1 MRCGPGLTRG
11 LRACR
16 GATAHAIDDLRPG
29 TRTIIASVM
38 LKNSGM
44 IDERI
49 TAVKLRVT
57 VDRLW

>member
-1 MRCGPGLTRG
+1 LTRG